1 MKDSRG
7 FSLVEVMVVT
17 VLMAIISMLSGVL
30 ISSLQSMMVGTSR
43 QLMVDEIHAQI
54 VLALSDPSACF
65 QTFGGVTYTGAV
77 RPVPQIIDSFGNVRF
92 VSGGGPYNQIITIQS
107 LTANNFVVG
116 PNANVPAPYNGRFDL
131 VATYRYTM
139 SNGAIRTVSRVATVT
154 TRSNTA
160 WAGGKLAY
168 DPAVAGQTG
177 CSANAGVAFGF
188 DTATGSY
195 MSRRAADTKYGN
207 LTINGNFEVQGITT
221 ISSESLTVSDRRLK
235 YDLRPIE
242 INPNIL
248 TYIRGYSFKW
258 KSTKLKDTG
267 FIAQEVED
275 SFPEIVKNG
284 NGKEGYK
291 AINYSSI
298 VPLLA
303 QSSKSLVKKNHLM
316 DIEIGKLEKKLSK
329 MELKKG
335 NM

>member
-1 MKDSRG
+1 
-7 FSLVEVMVVT
+7 MVVT

-54 VLALSDPSACF
+54 VLAISDPSACF

-77 RPVPQIIDSFGNVRF
+77 RPVPQIVDSFGNVRF

-116 PNANVPAPYNGRFDL
+116 ANANVPAPYNGRFNL
-131 VATYRYTM
+131 VATYRYTLA
-139 SNGAIRTVSRVATVT
+139 NGFVKTVTRVATVT
-154 TRSNTA
+154 TRSNTN
-160 WAGGKLAY
+160 WAGGNLAY

-195 MSRRAADTKYGN
+195 MSRRVADTKFGN

-221 ISSESLTVSDRRLK
+221 ISSEALTVSDRRLK
-235 YDLRPIE
+235 YDLRPID
-242 INPNIL
+242 INPKL
-248 TYIRGYSFKW
+248 LSQMRGYSFKW
-258 KSTKLKDTG
+258 KSTKLKDAG

-303 QSSKSLVKKNHLM
+303 QSSKSLVKQNHSI
-316 DIEIGKLEKKLSK
+316 DIDIDRLGKELTK
-329 MELKKG
+329 MEQKKG
-335 NM
+335 DM